1 MNIKG
6 DFKMNRL
13 EVLYAQDVKKITF
26 NVRKKSLDEDKI
38 ILKGPRHSGKTYLI
52 LDLLASRK
60 KEEFLYIDFSDV
72 RIDASIMQYLETF
85 MQKYPI
91 KLLVLENLD
100 FAVTLPK
107 CPQII
112 ITTNQKDFHLKGFK
126 QVYLYP
132 LDFEEFIAFEKRE
145 TNIDT
150 TFSTYANIGTFPE
163 MLQTEKI
170 VFVKRF
176 QQLLASFYENDTQL
190 EILKNYA
197 LKQGTLVSV
206 FALFLVIKEKH
217 KISKDKFY
225 AYTQKLRNEE
235 VIFMVERY
243 GRKSNQKKI
252 YLIDFVIRGVLS
264 FEKDFIKRFENMI
277 FLELYK
283 RGHEIFYTDM
293 LEFFLPKEQTAL
305 LSMPFVMEQLLQ
317 NKLERTLDH
326 FKELGV
332 KKVQIITMELE
343 NSFIKNGITYEIM
356 PFWSWALQL

>member
-1 MNIKG
+1 
-6 DFKMNRL
+6 MNRL

-26 NVRKKSLDEDKI
+26 NVRKKSIHEDKI

-60 KEEFLYIDFSDV
+60 KEDFLYIDFSDI
-72 RIDASIMQYLETF
+72 RIDASIMQHLEKF

-107 CPQII
+107 CSQII

-126 QVYLYP
+126 EVYLYP

-145 TNIDT
+145 SNIDT
-150 TFSTYANIGTFPE
+150 TFSAYANIGTFPE
-163 MLQTEKI
+163 MIQTQKI
-170 VFVKRF
+170 VYVKRF
-176 QQLLASFYENDTQL
+176 QQLLSSFYDNDTQL
-190 EILKNYA
+190 EVLKNYA
-197 LKQGTLVSV
+197 LKQGTLVSS
-206 FALFLVIKEKH
+206 FALFTAIKKTH

-235 VIFMVERY
+235 VIFMIEKY
-243 GRKSNQKKI
+243 GQKSNQKKL
-252 YLIDFVIRGVLS
+252 YLIDFAIRGVLS

-283 RGHEIFYTDM
+283 REYEIFYTDM
-293 LEFFLPKEQTAL
+293 VDFFLPNEKTAI
-305 LSMPFVMEQLLQ
+305 LSMPFVMQYLLQ
-317 NKLERTLDH
+317 NKLDRTLEH

-343 NSFIKNGITYEIM
+343 NSFVQNGISYEIM
-356 PFWSWALQL
+356 PFWNWALQL